1 MRPAT
6 MEITDG
12 AGLSRRLLFKLAA
25 GSLLLPA
32 LAGATGNDALTEAN
46 RPEALLRTYRR
57 LRYAGSDAPAF
68 WWMRA
73 TKYGLVDNRLTPLFG
88 MEIGNI
94 ARTRDVPGGF
104 EAQALEMVFFTD
116 LATGRRTEAIV
127 NPYTGER
134 LPRQDSLVG
143 PSTITYRATGTE
155 YPAGLPGV
163 KLEIEPLT
171 KVFAVE
177 GDDVWLRDDTT
188 ARVTPVAEGAP
199 RFWVSDWSTYQGSR
213 AALADPA
220 PGSVPGYVTFNSVSS
235 WLDWMKMGDRPGYML
250 SRASGRKYARFD
262 ELPASFLDIVRE
274 RYPAI
279 LRDPVGALDK
289 PAYRFAP

>member
-1 MRPAT
+1 M
-6 MEITDG
+6 DG
-12 AGLSRRLLFKLAA
+12 TREAGLTRRLVLKLAA
-25 GSLLLPA
+25 GSLALPA
-32 LAGATGNDALTEAN
+32 IAGAADSDALAAAN
-46 RPEALLRTYRR
+46 QPDNLLRAWRR
-57 LRYAGSDAPAF
+57 LRYAEGDTLAF

-94 ARTRDVPGGF
+94 ARTHDVPGGF
-104 EAQALEMVFFTD
+104 AGTSLEMVFFTD
-116 LATGRRTEAIV
+116 LGTGRRTEVVV
-127 NPYTGER
+127 NPYTGES
-134 LPRQDSLVG
+134 LPRKDSLVG
-143 PSTITYRATGTE
+143 PTTITYRDSGTE
-155 YPAGLPGV
+155 YPSGLPGV

-177 GDDVWLRDDTT
+177 GDDVWIRDDTT
-188 ARVTPVAEGAP
+188 ARVTPLAEGAP

-220 PGSVPGYVTFNSVSS
+220 LKSVPGHVTFNSVSS

-250 SRASGRKYARFD
+250 SRGSGRKFARFD
-262 ELPASFLDIVRE
+262 ELPESFLDIVRE

-279 LRDPVGALDK
+279 LKDPGGALER
-289 PAYRFAP
+289 PAYTFAP